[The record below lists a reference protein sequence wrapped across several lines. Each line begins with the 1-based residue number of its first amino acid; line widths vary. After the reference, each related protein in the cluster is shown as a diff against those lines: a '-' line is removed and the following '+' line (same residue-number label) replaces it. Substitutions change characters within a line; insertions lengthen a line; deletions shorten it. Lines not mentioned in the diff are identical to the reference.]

1 MTSSIANSDYDSQV
15 EYQIPPLDT
24 TYFAQFVVDSAEKV
38 YHGHHSAKE
47 RLRVVTVI
55 MGTTEMSSG
64 EVDMRIGSE
73 MNKPKVEVKR
83 FLFLSI
89 IIYASSLLTLGDC
102 VLGRE
107 AGAGRVFRAG
117 AAASNITPPLGG
129 PVIGGWNSPPA
140 THVHDELYAKCLVL
154 DDGTTRLAF
163 VICDNLG
170 IGREVYDEARQIIHD
185 KTGIPSDNM
194 MMAAT
199 HTHSS
204 VSARGANRLRPNAE
218 LTDYQQFL
226 VMRIADGVRRAVNNL
241 EPARIG
247 WGVGS
252 EATQVFNRRCLMK
265 PGVPTPNP
273 FGGTDKA
280 VMNPG
285 RGNPGIFKA
294 AGPTDPEIA
303 FVSVQSVDGRPLAL
317 LANYS
322 LHYVGGGRAG
332 ALSADYFGMFSERIR
347 QLLNADG
354 AEPPFVGILSN
365 GSSGDIN
372 NINWL
377 QKSRQ
382 KLAPYEKM
390 QQVAE
395 LVAQAVQRAH
405 RQIEFHD
412 WVRLGAMRKEQT
424 LAVRIPTEKQ
434 MSYSRKILD
443 KPEGAEPHH
452 KREKVYASRTLQ
464 MHESPDEVSVV
475 LQTFRIGELGVC
487 AIPFE
492 VFVEIG
498 LELKAKTP
506 FAQTFTI
513 SHANGTYG
521 YLPTVR
527 QHELGGYETWL
538 GTNTVEIQA
547 ASKIVR
553 TLVGMLDSLK

>member
-1 MTSSIANSDYDSQV
+1 MT
-15 EYQIPPLDT
+15 
-24 TYFAQFVVDSAEKV
+24 
-38 YHGHHSAKE
+38 
-47 RLRVVTVI
+47 
-55 MGTTEMSSG
+55 
-64 EVDMRIGSE
+64 E
-73 MNKPKVEVKR
+73 MNKAKVEVKK
-83 FLFLSI
+83 LLCLLVI
-89 IIYASSLLTLGDC
+89 ISVSSLMAQADRMPGN
-102 VLGRE
+102 E
-107 AGAGRVFRAG
+107 AGAERVFQAG
-117 AAASNITPPLGG
+117 AAVSNITPPLGG
-129 PVIGGWNSPPA
+129 PIIGGWNSPPA
-140 THVHDELYAKCLVL
+140 THIHDELHAKCLVL

-170 IGREVYDEARQIIHD
+170 IGREVYDKARQIIQD
-185 KTGIPSDNM
+185 KTGIPPDNV

-204 VSARGANRLRPNAE
+204 VSARGANRLDPGEE

-247 WGVGS
+247 WGAAS
-252 EATQVFNRRCLMK
+252 EPTQVFNRRYLMK

-285 RGNPGIFKA
+285 RGNPGISKA

-303 FVSVQSVDGRPLAL
+303 FLSVQSAGGRPIAL

-332 ALSADYFGMFSERIR
+332 AISADYFGMFSARIEE
-347 QLLNADG
+347 LLGADDTD
-354 AEPPFVGILSN
+354 PPFVGILSN

-377 QKSRQ
+377 QKSQ
-382 KLAPYEKM
+382 EKFAPYEKM
-390 QQVAE
+390 RQVAE
-395 LVAQAVQRAH
+395 LVAQAVHTAH
-405 RQIEFHD
+405 RQVEFHD
-412 WVRLGAMRKEQT
+412 WVRLGAIRKEQT
-424 LAVRIPTEKQ
+424 LAVRKPTEQQ
-434 MSYSRKILD
+434 MDYAHKILD
-443 KPEGAEPHH
+443 KPDDAKPYHQH
-452 KREKVYASRTLQ
+452 EKVYARRTIQ
-464 MHESPDEVSVV
+464 MNESPDEVSVV
-475 LQTFRIGELGVC
+475 LQTFRIGDLGVC

-498 LELKAKTP
+498 LELKAKSP
-506 FAQTFTI
+506 FEQTFTI

-521 YLPTVR
+521 YLPTVE
-527 QHELGGYETWL
+527 QHKLGGYETWL

-547 ASKIVR
+547 APKIVR
-553 TLVGMLDSLK
+553 ALTEMLNRLR